1 MDISSHAD
9 PLLAGIFVYLP
20 VHLTT
25 QKGCKSKKR
34 MKRRDFFKKVALPP
48 LLLGLGACS
57 VKDDYSAYST
67 CFNTI
72 REEEGPWPYPGG
84 EANNPLN
91 KSDITGGQPGIP
103 LTLKIVVVNFSGHCA
118 PVPDASVHI
127 WHCNKD
133 GYYSG
138 YPNQSGANGTK
149 DFSNENWLRGYQVSD
164 ANGVVNF
171 KTIYPGWET
180 GRTTHIH
187 VEVFVKGTL
196 IVTTQFAFPDKAND
210 VVNASSQYSSRG
222 ANPTKN
228 ADDTV
233 FNDSETHL
241 ALETL
246 LLDGT
251 VTSGFTGNYQLGLP
265 L

>member
-1 MDISSHAD
+1 LIRVAQ
-9 PLLAGIFVYLP
+9 IFVYLP
-20 VHLTT
+20 VHLSLGDLRSH
-25 QKGCKSKKR
+25 KG
-34 MKRRDFFKKVALPP
+34 MKRREFIKRVALPSV
-48 LLLGLGACS
+48 LLGAVACS

-67 CFNTI
+67 CFNAI

-91 KSDITGGQPGIP
+91 RSDITGGQAGIP
-103 LTLKIVVVNFSGHCA
+103 LALKIVVVNFSGHCST
-118 PVPDASVHI
+118 VPDASVHI

-138 YPNQSGANGTK
+138 YANQNGANGTK
-149 DFSNENWLRGYQVSD
+149 DYTGETWLRGVQTSD

-180 GRTTHIH
+180 GRATHIH
-187 VEVFVKGTL
+187 VEIFVKGTL
-196 IVTTQFAFPDKAND
+196 ITTTQFAFPDKAND
-210 VVNASSQYSSRG
+210 LVNAASQYSSRG
-222 ANPTKN
+222 PNPTKN
-228 ADDTV
+228 KDDIV
-233 FNDSETHL
+233 FKDSASNT

-246 LLDGT
+246 LLDGAVAT
-251 VTSGFTGNYQLGLP
+251 GFTGDYQLGLP